1 MQYLLGHTDVR
12 TMMRVYNHVDPERVK
27 REMEKLEKIFS
38 GNPKNRLV

>member
-12 TMMRVYNHVDPERVK
+12 TTMRVFNHVDPERVK

-38 GNPKNRLV
+38 GNPKNGLV